1 MNVFI
6 YSGDRLLLAELSD
19 ALKNAGETPY
29 IVPDFKTLQSLV
41 ALINPDIAFL
51 DETLFPLE
59 KIEKVQNHIFDI
71 LLDFPVTSITNP
83 FYTTYRGKVPEQ
95 KFNKLAE
102 LVSETAKKH
111 SEKISSSSLSP
122 KLSAL
127 FSFLLQ
133 HKNEKIET
141 ADMMN
146 HLWNDCNPAHKKT
159 LHTYICKLRE
169 KLIEFGNSCTLEK
182 VSKSTYSLRT
192 KAPSPLV

>member
-95 KFNKLAE
+95 KFDYLAR
-102 LVSETAKKH
+102 LVSETANNNSRK
-111 SEKISSSSLSP
+111 SITNPSLSP

-127 FSFLLQ
+127 FSFLMQ
-133 HKNEKIET
+133 HRDEKIKT

-146 HLWNDCNPAHKKT
+146 HLWNDCSPAHKKT

-169 KLIEFGNSCTLEK
+169 KLTEFGNSCTLEK

-192 KAPSPLV
+192 KTPRL